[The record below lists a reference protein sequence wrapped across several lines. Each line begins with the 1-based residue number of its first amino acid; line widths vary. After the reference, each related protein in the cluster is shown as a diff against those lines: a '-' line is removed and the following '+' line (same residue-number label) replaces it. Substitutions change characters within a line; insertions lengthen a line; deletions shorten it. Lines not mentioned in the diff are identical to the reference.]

1 MDRRIGVYI
10 CHCGVNI
17 AGTVDVAEVARY
29 AGALG
34 SVVVAR
40 DYRYL
45 CSDVGQE
52 LIKED
57 IKELKLDRVVIAAC
71 SPRMHEPTFRNVC
84 QDAGLNPYL
93 YEHANIREQCSW
105 PHTDRELATNKAR
118 ALVSAAVRRV
128 CYHQPLEV
136 KEAPVNPDTLVVGG
150 GVAGIQA
157 ALDIANGERKV
168 YLVEREPSIGG
179 HMIQF
184 SRTFPTLDC
193 PQCILT
199 PKMTEVGQHKFI
211 DLLAYSE
218 VEEVSGFI
226 GNFRVKIR
234 KKARFVD
241 EAKCNGCGVCE
252 QGCPVLSPSEFD
264 VGLGKR
270 KAIYIPFPQ
279 AVPKKYT
286 IDKREERVCKA
297 ACKEACPIHTNV
309 LGYIKLIAQG
319 EFQAAYELIRDTNP
333 LPGVCGRVCNAP
345 CEEVCNRGQLDEP
358 MAIRELKRFASDQVD
373 IEQLEV
379 PTITETDKKVA
390 IIGSGPAGLAAAND
404 LALKGHQ
411 VTIFEAL
418 PQPGGML
425 RVGIPEYRFPKD
437 ILGKEIDY
445 IQKLGVEIRTGVQV
459 GKDIGLEEI
468 RKNCDALFIAVG
480 AHGGMRLG
488 VDGETLPGVIDGLGF
503 LRAVN
508 LGEKVELGRKT
519 VVIGGGNMAV
529 DCARTAKRLGSEEVT
544 VIYRRSQAEMPA
556 FAEEVAALK
565 EEGIGIEF
573 LTMPTR
579 FLPEDGRL
587 ARMECIKMKLGEP
600 DASGRPRPIPIEGS
614 EFISPVDT
622 VITAVGQTLKTEFV
636 RELGLSLSGGGMI
649 VVDPE
654 SGATNVGGVFAG
666 GDVVTGAAYVIDAIA
681 AGKKVARTIDRYL
694 QGEPIEVEEGEA
706 KPERLSPE
714 EVEDRKK
721 RFLSQRRVEAK
732 WEPTSER
739 IKDFREV
746 VLGFTPGEAV
756 GEASRCLVG
765 QMEGCIECQECE
777 KRCEVKAIDFDQE
790 DQIIEVEVGSII
802 LATGYDIF
810 DAGLIPQYGYGKY
823 DNVITAIEFERLA
836 TAGGPSG
843 GQILLKNGKEPESV
857 AIVHCVGSRDKN
869 YHEYCSR
876 VCCMYGLKYAH
887 LVKELTKA
895 EVYEM
900 YIDMRCFG
908 EGYEEFYERV
918 SNEGVNFIRGK
929 VAEITTDP
937 IDGKL
942 IVACTDTVAG
952 RVLNVRV
959 DMVVLCTALKSRSD
973 TEQVA
978 RTFNINQRA
987 DGFFLER
994 HVKLDPV
1001 ATPTDGVFI
1010 AGCCEGPKDIP
1021 DTVAQASAAASK
1033 VLSLISKGRITLEA
1047 AVAAVDETR
1056 CLGCGRCEEIC
1067 TFHAPEVVT
1076 KNGLMVSEV
1085 NELLCKGCGA
1095 CAVACPTG
1103 AMSVRHFTRQ
1113 QLTGMVEALME
1124 A

>member
-1 MDRRIGVYI
+1 MNG
-10 CHCGVNI
+10 
-17 AGTVDVAEVARY
+17 AR
-29 AGALG
+29 
-34 SVVVAR
+34 
-40 DYRYL
+40 
-45 CSDVGQE
+45 GQE
-52 LIKED
+52 SVL
-57 IKELKLDRVVIAAC
+57 VI
-71 SPRMHEPTFRNVC
+71 
-84 QDAGLNPYL
+84 
-93 YEHANIREQCSW
+93 
-105 PHTDRELATNKAR
+105 
-118 ALVSAAVRRV
+118 
-128 CYHQPLEV
+128 
-136 KEAPVNPDTLVVGG
+136 GG
-150 GVAGIQA
+150 GIAGIQA
-157 ALDIANGERKV
+157 SLDLANAGFRV
-168 YLVEREPSIGG
+168 YLVEKSPSIGG
-179 HMIQF
+179 RVAQLDK
-184 SRTFPTLDC
+184 TFPTNDC
-193 PQCILT
+193 AMCILAPRMIEASSHSNIELYT
-199 PKMTEVGQHKFI
+199 
-211 DLLAYSE
+211 YSE
-218 VEEVSGFI
+218 VKDVSGEI
-226 GNFRVKIR
+226 GNFEVKIR
-234 KKARFVD
+234 RKAAFVD
-241 EAKCNGCGVCE
+241 WTKCNGCGVCE
-252 QGCPVLSPSEFD
+252 PGCPVILPSEFD

-681 AGKKVARTIDRYL
+681 AGKR
-694 QGEPIEVEEGEA
+694 
-706 KPERLSPE
+706 
-714 EVEDRKK
+714 
-721 RFLSQRRVEAK
+721 
-732 WEPTSER
+732 
-739 IKDFREV
+739 
-746 VLGFTPGEAV
+746 
-756 GEASRCLVG
+756 
-765 QMEGCIECQECE
+765 
-777 KRCEVKAIDFDQE
+777 
-790 DQIIEVEVGSII
+790 
-802 LATGYDIF
+802 
-810 DAGLIPQYGYGKY
+810 
-823 DNVITAIEFERLA
+823 
-836 TAGGPSG
+836 
-843 GQILLKNGKEPESV
+843 
-857 AIVHCVGSRDKN
+857 
-869 YHEYCSR
+869 
-876 VCCMYGLKYAH
+876 
-887 LVKELTKA
+887 
-895 EVYEM
+895 
-900 YIDMRCFG
+900 
-908 EGYEEFYERV
+908 
-918 SNEGVNFIRGK
+918 
-929 VAEITTDP
+929 
-937 IDGKL
+937 
-942 IVACTDTVAG
+942 
-952 RVLNVRV
+952 
-959 DMVVLCTALKSRSD
+959 
-973 TEQVA
+973 
-978 RTFNINQRA
+978 
-987 DGFFLER
+987 
-994 HVKLDPV
+994 
-1001 ATPTDGVFI
+1001 
-1010 AGCCEGPKDIP
+1010 
-1021 DTVAQASAAASK
+1021 
-1033 VLSLISKGRITLEA
+1033 
-1047 AVAAVDETR
+1047 
-1056 CLGCGRCEEIC
+1056 
-1067 TFHAPEVVT
+1067 
-1076 KNGLMVSEV
+1076 
-1085 NELLCKGCGA
+1085 
-1095 CAVACPTG
+1095 
-1103 AMSVRHFTRQ
+1103 
-1113 QLTGMVEALME
+1113 
-1124 A
+1124 